1 MDPILDEMRRLKSPS
16 DIRDSRFRDW
26 TDYLCAL
33 VAKKDDEIASLKA
46 RLDEKRGPGRPR
58 KDEAAHE

>member
-1 MDPILDEMRRLKSPS
+1 MRRLKSPS

-26 TDYLCAL
+26 TDCLCAL